1 MCNRALQRILAYRRS
16 PFFVIYVALVVK
28 HGFRLEQQATVTT
41 IYVAM
46 VESGIKSCRYGRIWN
61 KIDLMKHC
69 RYSRFLHQVNHVTMV
84 DLMKH
89 CRYGRLLHEVN
100 HVTMVE
106 TGINIIMIDNITG
119 EILSFL
125 L

>member
-1 MCNRALQRILAYRRS
+1 MTLLYVCNRALRRILAYRRS

-69 RYSRFLHQVNHVTMV
+69 RY
-84 DLMKH
+84 
-89 CRYGRLLHEVN
+89 GRLLHEVN